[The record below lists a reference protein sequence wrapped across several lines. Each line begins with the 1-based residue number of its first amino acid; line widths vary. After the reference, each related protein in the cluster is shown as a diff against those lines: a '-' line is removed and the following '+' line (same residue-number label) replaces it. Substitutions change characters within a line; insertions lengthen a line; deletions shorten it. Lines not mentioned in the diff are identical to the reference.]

1 VGLNLQLAELL
12 QEEGKLPE
20 VNDRM
25 RTLAGL
31 TNWTHDGMAGI
42 IQYYVDQVHNPD
54 AAIAFLEERVKID
67 PTSGELIYSLAALDA
82 SVNRNED
89 ALKYLTQAVHVGGT
103 NAIMSAKIDPR
114 FASLQQDQR
123 FIDLVNPPAP
133 ANAPATNPPA
143 GQLTKP
149 VKN

>member
-1 VGLNLQLAELL
+1 
-12 QEEGKLPE
+12 
-20 VNDRM
+20 
-25 RTLAGL
+25 
-31 TNWTHDGMAGI
+31 MAGI

-54 AAIAFLEERVKID
+54 AAIAFLEERAKID
-67 PTSGELIYSLAALDA
+67 PNAGELIYSLAALDA
-82 SVNRNED
+82 SVNRNDD